1 METKVNYIVLEDGIC
16 YDNDDYDVYG
26 AVLFDLNTREIL
38 TVKYGHGVDMPQ
50 RKESKELDLAI
61 ASGLITEEELKQVL
75 VGNPKFNPIMLDDI
89 AVDKWLNIPCKVSN
103 RCKYVKGSAVLLKFI
118 RQKDHYSR
126 DGYRKVALVY
136 SLSQDIL
143 ATVGMNSINIPDE
156 VWADINRKVKERM
169 VDELSL
175 GHLIH
180 QYAYKMSYYS
190 SDWRIFQQT
199 QYQHLCL
206 AFPYAP
212 KPDISSARFPQMELK
227 RDAKMEELIRWAY
240 MRLPN
245 GSPEEVE
252 TLAAKAFNKY
262 YKDELCIDIY

>member
-50 RKESKELDLAI
+50 RNESKELDLAI
-61 ASGLITEEELKQVL
+61 ACGLITEEELKQVL

-89 AVDKWLNIPCKVSN
+89 AADKRLNIPCKVSN
-103 RCKYVKGSAVLLKFI
+103 RCKYVKGDAILLKFI
-118 RQKDHYSR
+118 RQKDSYSR
-126 DGYRKVALVY
+126 GGYIKVALVY
-136 SLSQDIL
+136 SPSQNTL
-143 ATVGMNSINIPDE
+143 ATIGMNSINISDE
-156 VWADINRKVKERM
+156 VWANINRKVKERM

-190 SDWRIFQQT
+190 SDWRTFQQT

-212 KPDISSARFPQMELK
+212 SPDISSARFPQMDRK
-227 RDAKMEELIRWAY
+227 KDAKMEELMVWAN
-240 MRLPN
+240 MRLPK

-252 TLAAKAFNKY
+252 ALATRTFNKY